1 MSHHTSHAQHRESS
15 RSALLALGFAAAALL
30 LTSVP
35 VAAQVPAVATKQWQP
50 GQKGK
55 VEGTILMRSGDEL
68 LVRQESS
75 NDVSS
80 VTLNDATQIES
91 PSGLL
96 NIDRKRQ
103 DVSLLEP
110 GLYLKVRGRGGD
122 RGNLVATRI
131 SFHKGAVKVQNQVS
145 AGEVELRQREA
156 ATAAR
161 SRANTDTIISAMK
174 RARDSLAAFTNR
186 IENLDSWDAKF
197 RGSVGFATGSA
208 VLDEASKQSLDRA
221 ATQAMG
227 LSNFA
232 VEVAGYTDDKGSAA
246 ENQRLSERRVA
257 AVVSYLAGTH
267 NIPLRRFVNPTG
279 LGENRPIGD
288 NTTKAGRA
296 YNRRVEVRIL
306 VNRGLAET
314 DGSGVR

>member
-1 MSHHTSHAQHRESS
+1 MSHHTSHVQHRESS
-15 RSALLALGFAAAALL
+15 RSALFALGFAAAAVF

-55 VEGTILMRSGDEL
+55 VEGPIMMRSGDEL

-75 NDVSS
+75 NDVTS
-80 VTLNDATQIES
+80 VTLNDNVQIES

-103 DVSLLEP
+103 NVDLLKP
-110 GLYLKVRGRGGD
+110 GLYIKVRGRGGD

-131 SFHKGAVKVQNQVS
+131 SFHKGAVKVQNSIS
-145 AGEVELRQREA
+145 AGEVELREKEA
-156 ATAAR
+156 ATRAEAK
-161 SRANTDTIISAMK
+161 ANTDSIINATA
-174 RARDSLAAFTNR
+174 RARDSLKAFTTR
-186 IENLDSWDAKF
+186 MANLDSYDAKF

-208 VLDEASKQSLDRA
+208 VLDEAAKGSLDFA
-221 ATQAMG
+221 ARQAMG
-227 LSNFA
+227 LTNYV
-232 VEVAGYTDDKGSAA
+232 VEIAGYTDDTGTPA
-246 ENQRLSERRVA
+246 ENQRLSERRTA

-279 LGENRPIGD
+279 LGESRPIGD
-288 NTTKAGRA
+288 NSTAAGRS

-306 VNRGLAET
+306 LNRGLTET
-314 DGSGVR
+314 DGSGGR

>member
-1 MSHHTSHAQHRESS
+1 MSHHTSHALHRESS
-15 RSALLALGFAAAALL
+15 RSALLALGFAAAAVL

-55 VEGTILMRSGDEL
+55 VEGPIMMRSGDEL

-80 VTLNDATQIES
+80 VTLNDNVQIES

-103 DVSLLEP
+103 NVDLLKP
-110 GLYLKVRGRGGD
+110 GLFIKVRGRGGD

-131 SFHKGAVKVQNQVS
+131 SFHKGAVKVQNSIS
-145 AGEVELRQREA
+145 AGEVELREREA
-156 ATAAR
+156 ANNAR
-161 SRANTDTIISAMK
+161 ARANTDSIISATG
-174 RARDSLAAFTNR
+174 RARDSLRAFTTR
-186 IENLDSWDAKF
+186 MANLDSYDAKF

-208 VLDEASKQSLDRA
+208 VLDETAKGSLDFA
-221 ATQAMG
+221 ARQAMG
-227 LSNFA
+227 LSNYV
-232 VEVAGYTDDKGSAA
+232 VEIAGYTDDTGTPA
-246 ENQRLSERRVA
+246 ESERRVA

-279 LGENRPIGD
+279 LGESRPIGD
-288 NTTKAGRA
+288 NQTTAGRA
-296 YNRRVEVRIL
+296 YNRRVEVRLL

-314 DGSGVR
+314 DGSGGR